1 MVTWP
6 CGGSL
11 GAKGLSTS
19 WGMGGPERGGTEA
32 RLCGTWLPR
41 ELYVWGGFH
50 HSVHLSI
57 LGDSPDSSCSR
68 ATSGWSAEGHKV
80 FTLLAGGA
88 RAVTHTPRS
97 VLGTEKQPAGCTRDE
112 QDFQR
117 EGETMHQGSRTAVWE
132 TIIEVGNWNRWSK
145 SRKMGSEWRQ
155 VSWLF
160 RTTGEHERNLRNSG
174 VWVKSVLT
182 WQTCRVYAD
191 SKCLIS
197 FVD

>member
-32 RLCGTWLPR
+32 RLCGTWLSR

-80 FTLLAGGA
+80 FTLLARGA

-97 VLGTEKQPAGCTRDE
+97 VLGTE
-112 QDFQR
+112 
-117 EGETMHQGSRTAVWE
+117 
-132 TIIEVGNWNRWSK
+132 
-145 SRKMGSEWRQ
+145 
-155 VSWLF
+155 
-160 RTTGEHERNLRNSG
+160 RNSQLAVHEMNRTFREKG
-174 VWVKSVLT
+174 KLCIKEAGQLFGKPSLKWGIGIDGANQERWVLSGGRSHGSSEQLANMREILGIVV
-182 WQTCRVYAD
+182 CG
-191 SKCLIS
+191 
-197 FVD
+197 